1 MKLEEQLRND
11 AQSLRELGWFNR
23 AIMMDAGAD
32 EIRRLATANKK
43 LREGCEE
50 QKQRIHRLEEALQA
64 TTNWIVQLADSGD
77 AGSWDPEVIPEMR
90 AARAALENKEA
101 KP

>member
-32 EIRRLATANKK
+32 EIRRLNEEIRKLQREVEVLRLYGNKDCTAMAD
-43 LREGCEE
+43 E
-50 QKQRIHRLEEALQA
+50 
-64 TTNWIVQLADSGD
+64 VLA
-77 AGSWDPEVIPEMR
+77 
-90 AARAALENKEA
+90 KEA
-101 KP
+101 IQRDTKP